1 MPEGHVT
8 HAEKQ
13 GVHVLRYFG
22 DVNYI
27 LAPGIQRFV
36 DHLIDDGSISGMVFD
51 LTCAQ
56 SLDSTNLGLM
66 ARVNERLLN
75 VGAANSVIIS
85 GNEDIDVVLRSMGFD
100 QTFDM
105 VSSGEPKA
113 GALPVS
119 VAPDVSAEP
128 IEIDSPSANDLR
140 QTMLEAHRA
149 LIRLSDAG
157 RLEFEPVVQC
167 LERDLVDH
175 SSDSSRSISGGAVSA
190 LRG

>member
-22 DVNYI
+22 DVNFM
-27 LAPGIQRFV
+27 LAPGIQRFM
-36 DHLIDDGSISGMVFD
+36 DNLIDNGSISGMVFD

-66 ARVNERLLN
+66 ARVNERLLD

-85 GNEDIDVVLRSMGFD
+85 GNEDIDIVLHSMGFD

-105 VSSGEPKA
+105 FPSGEPTA
-113 GALPVS
+113 GDPCVS
-119 VAPDVSAEP
+119 VAFDVNAEP
-128 IEIDSPSANDLR
+128 IETASPSEKDLR

-167 LERDLVDH
+167 LECSPINW
-175 SSDSSRSISGGAVSA
+175 SSDSQRSVSIRA
-190 LRG
+190 NSTLRG

>member
-1 MPEGHVT
+1 MPDGHVT

-27 LAPGIQRFV
+27 WAPGIQRFV
-36 DHLIDDGSISGMVFD
+36 DRLIDDGSISGMVFD

-66 ARVNERLLN
+66 ARINERLLS
-75 VGAANSVIIS
+75 VGASNSMIIS

-105 VSSGEPKA
+105 VPSGEPKA
-113 GALPVS
+113 EAPRVS
-119 VAPDVSAEP
+119 VVPDVGAET
-128 IEIDSPSANDLR
+128 IETNSPSAIDLR

-149 LIRLSDAG
+149 LVRLSDAG

-167 LERDLVDH
+167 LERDPIVGA
-175 SSDSSRSISGGAVSA
+175 RSLS
-190 LRG
+190 

>member
-8 HAEKQ
+8 HAEKH

-22 DVNYI
+22 EVNFM

-36 DHLIDDGSISGMVFD
+36 DHLIDDGSILGMVFD
-51 LTCAQ
+51 LTCAR

-66 ARVNERLLN
+66 ARVNERLLGA
-75 VGAANSVIIS
+75 GAANSVIIS

-105 VSSGEPKA
+105 VPGGEPKA
-113 GALPVS
+113 GAPSVA
-119 VAPDVSAEP
+119 VAPDVRAEP
-128 IEIDSPSANDLR
+128 IKTDAPSANDLR

-149 LIRLSDAG
+149 LVRLSDAG

-167 LERDLVDH
+167 LERDPIV
-175 SSDSSRSISGGAVSA
+175 RSGD
-190 LRG
+190 

>member
-1 MPEGHVT
+1 M

-36 DHLIDDGSISGMVFD
+36 DRLIDDGSISGMVFD

-66 ARVNERLLN
+66 ARVNERLLK

-85 GNEDIDVVLRSMGFD
+85 GNEDIDIVLRSMGFD

-105 VSSGEPKA
+105 VPSNDPSA
-113 GALPVS
+113 GASRVS
-119 VAPDVSAEP
+119 VAPDARAET
-128 IEIDSPSANDLR
+128 IEPDSPSATDLR

-149 LIRLSDAG
+149 LIRLSEAG

-167 LERDLVDH
+167 LERDPKDR
-175 SSDSSRSISGGAVSA
+175 SSDSSRSSTD
-190 LRG
+190 

>member
-1 MPEGHVT
+1 MPKGHVT
-8 HAEKQ
+8 HAERN

-22 DVNYI
+22 EVHFM

-36 DHLIDDGSISGMVFD
+36 DHLIDDGSISGLVFD

-66 ARVNERLLN
+66 ARVNERLLGA
-75 VGAANSVIIS
+75 GAANSVIIS

-105 VSSGEPKA
+105 VPSGEPKPEA
-113 GALPVS
+113 PS
-119 VAPDVSAEP
+119 VAAAPDGSAEP
-128 IEIDSPSANDLR
+128 IETDAPSADDLR

-149 LIRLSDAG
+149 LVRLSDAG
-157 RLEFEPVVQC
+157 RLEFEPVVQS
-167 LERDLVDH
+167 LERDPSV
-175 SSDSSRSISGGAVSA
+175 RSGD
-190 LRG
+190 

>member
-1 MPEGHVT
+1 MSEGHVT

-22 DVNYI
+22 KVDFT

-36 DHLIDDGSISGMVFD
+36 DHVLDAGSISGMVFD

-66 ARVNERLLN
+66 ARVNERLLD

-85 GNEDIDVVLRSMGFD
+85 GNEDIDVVLYSMGFD
-100 QTFDM
+100 QTFNL
-105 VSSGEPKA
+105 VPSSGPKA
-113 GALPVS
+113 ESPRVS
-119 VAPDVSAEP
+119 VAPDAGADAIEAEP
-128 IEIDSPSANDLR
+128 PSANDLR

-167 LERDLVDH
+167 LERDMENP
-175 SSDSSRSISGGAVSA
+175 SSDSSRSM
-190 LRG
+190 R

>member
-13 GVHVLRYFG
+13 GVHILRYFG
-22 DVNYI
+22 KVNFI

-66 ARVNERLLN
+66 ARVNERLLGA
-75 VGAANSVIIS
+75 GAANSVIIS

-105 VSSGEPKA
+105 VPSGGPKA
-113 GALPVS
+113 GDLS
-119 VAPDVSAEP
+119 VAVAPELSA
-128 IEIDSPSANDLR
+128 DSIKTDAPSANDLR

-149 LIRLSDAG
+149 LVRLSDAG

-167 LERDLVDH
+167 LERDAIV
-175 SSDSSRSISGGAVSA
+175 RSAD
-190 LRG
+190 

>member
-1 MPEGHVT
+1 MPDGHVT

-27 LAPGIQRFV
+27 LAPGIQHLV
-36 DHLIDDGSISGMVFD
+36 DRLINDGSISGMVFD

-66 ARVNERLLN
+66 ARINERLLS
-75 VGAANSVIIS
+75 VGASNSMIIS

-105 VSSGEPKA
+105 VPSGEPSD
-113 GALPVS
+113 GAPRVS
-119 VAPDVSAEP
+119 VVPDARAEP
-128 IEIDSPSANDLR
+128 IDTDSPSAAALR
-140 QTMLEAHRA
+140 QTMLDAHRA
-149 LIRLSDAG
+149 LIRLSEAG

-167 LERDLVDH
+167 LESDPIDQKR
-175 SSDSSRSISGGAVSA
+175 DSSRSSTTSHGQP
-190 LRG
+190 

>member
-22 DVNYI
+22 EVNFM

-36 DHLIDDGSISGMVFD
+36 DQLIDEGSISGVVFD

-66 ARVNERLLN
+66 ARVNERLLGA
-75 VGAANSVIIS
+75 GAANSVIIS

-100 QTFDM
+100 QTFD
-105 VSSGEPKA
+105 VVPSGEAKA
-113 GALPVS
+113 AALPVA
-119 VAPDVSAEP
+119 VAPDVSAKP
-128 IEIDSPSANDLR
+128 IKTDPPSANDLR

-149 LIRLSDAG
+149 LVRLSDAG

-167 LERDLVDH
+167 LERDPIV
-175 SSDSSRSISGGAVSA
+175 RSGD
-190 LRG
+190 

>member
-1 MPEGHVT
+1 MPKGHVT
-8 HAEKQ
+8 HAERH

-22 DVNYI
+22 EVHFM

-51 LTCAQ
+51 LTCAL

-66 ARVNERLLN
+66 ARVNERLLGA
-75 VGAANSVIIS
+75 GAANSVIIS

-105 VSSGEPKA
+105 VPSGEPLP
-113 GALPVS
+113 GAPRVA
-119 VAPDVSAEP
+119 VAPEVGADP
-128 IEIDSPSANDLR
+128 IKTDPPSANDLR

-149 LIRLSDAG
+149 LVRLSDAG

-167 LERDLVDH
+167 LERDSIVRT
-175 SSDSSRSISGGAVSA
+175 SS
-190 LRG
+190 LP

>member
-8 HAEKQ
+8 HAEER

-22 DVNYI
+22 AVNYI

-36 DHLIDDGSISGMVFD
+36 DHLIDDGSILGMVFD

-75 VGAANSVIIS
+75 VGVANSVIIS

-100 QTFDM
+100 RTFDM
-105 VSSGEPKA
+105 VPSGESKV

-119 VAPDVSAEP
+119 VAPDVGAEP
-128 IEIDSPSANDLR
+128 IDSDSPSANDLR

-157 RLEFEPVVQC
+157 RLAFEPVVQC
-167 LERDLVDH
+167 LERDLTSRAI
-175 SSDSSRSISGGAVSA
+175 SSASRAECA
-190 LRG
+190 